1 MELCSYPLTWQGP
14 KQPSLVEFENSSLSG
29 FELICVRP
37 SEKFDASYGYHCNK
51 PNSLV
56 VKSPNKKILFLG
68 KGDVLTYWLLG
79 ACESNPVKRKLP
91 DISKLKPLFRLPK
104 TGIPPGSQEVSL
116 TNFFNL

>member
-1 MELCSYPLTWQGP
+1 MNGTLAEMTRNDQNVPHLPKPLFIAP
-14 KQPSLVEFENSSLSG
+14 ISL
-29 FELICVRP
+29 I
-37 SEKFDASYGYHCNK
+37 
-51 PNSLV
+51 
-56 VKSPNKKILFLG
+56 VKSLNSRTLFLG